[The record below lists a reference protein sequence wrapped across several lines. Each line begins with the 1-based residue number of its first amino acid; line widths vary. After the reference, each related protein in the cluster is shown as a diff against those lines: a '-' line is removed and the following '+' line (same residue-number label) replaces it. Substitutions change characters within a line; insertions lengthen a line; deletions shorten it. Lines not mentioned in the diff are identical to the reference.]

1 MLEKLTLLFPELLP
15 FRTMTATE
23 MQKRSAIKR
32 WAGKTAEQKSA
43 AMSKIRKAGI
53 KNAKAK
59 ATITDPHGKA

>member
-1 MLEKLTLLFPELLP
+1 
-15 FRTMTATE
+15 MTATE

-53 KNAKAK
+53 KNAKPK
-59 ATITDPHGKA
+59 ATITDPSPEKS